1 MGNIVEAST
10 TVICACLFAS
20 KPVIMRLIP
29 DKLLLRMQSHSR
41 SWTRYRPKILLMH
54 HRSGGRSAESL
65 ASSPRLFGSSM
76 ETVQSHPHQA
86 VRYDLEGYGDVA
98 GYTFLDNSEAV
109 AEPAPAKIR

>member
-1 MGNIVEAST
+1 
-10 TVICACLFAS
+10 
-20 KPVIMRLIP
+20 
-29 DKLLLRMQSHSR
+29 
-41 SWTRYRPKILLMH
+41 MH